1 MILLSQ
7 SKRAVQLPDEKGNFK
22 KEFFTN
28 KYFFFYEFIILAK
41 SIKENI
47 RDEIGKGLKE

>member
-1 MILLSQ
+1 MVLFNQ
-7 SKRAVQLPDEKGNFK
+7 SKRKEVPDEKGNFK

-41 SIKENI
+41 SIKEII